1 MLGWCVDR
9 NITCESPSQD
19 RISNVRLKFC
29 KLLPALKAALKL
41 PADRLLWQQMELSV
55 REMLA
60 GEQQASVAAVVR
72 EVSQLDALSGVHF
85 LYVLEFTQYLL
96 NSRSLDSK
104 ERKAKLLEKKERK
117 RKQRKK

>member
-1 MLGWCVDR
+1 M
-9 NITCESPSQD
+9 
-19 RISNVRLKFC
+19 
-29 KLLPALKAALKL
+29 KAALKL

-104 ERKAKLLEKKERK
+104 ERKAKKKKFLKKKVRK